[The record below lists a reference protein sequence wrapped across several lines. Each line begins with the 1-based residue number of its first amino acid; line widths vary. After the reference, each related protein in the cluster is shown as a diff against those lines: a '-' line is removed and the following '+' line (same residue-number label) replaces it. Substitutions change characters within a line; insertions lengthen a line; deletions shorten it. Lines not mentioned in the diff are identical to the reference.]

1 MYYWGEEDEGK
12 DEGEDGEDDGVGV
25 EGEDDVGVDGVSKSR
40 NASVRVISGV
50 DIFLIFLIF
59 PIFCS
64 FLSYTI
70 RVYIISQK

>member
-1 MYYWGEEDEGK
+1 MYYWGEEDEG
-12 DEGEDGEDDGVGV
+12 EEVGDD

-64 FLSYTI
+64 SLS
-70 RVYIISQK
+70 

>member
-1 MYYWGEEDEGK
+1 MYYWGEEDEG
-12 DEGEDGEDDGVGV
+12 DEGEDDEGV
-25 EGEDDVGVDGVSKSR
+25 DDVGVDGVSKSR

-64 FLSYTI
+64 SLS
-70 RVYIISQK
+70 

>member
-1 MYYWGEEDEGK
+1 MYYWGEEDEG
-12 DEGEDGEDDGVGV
+12 DEGEEVGVGV
-25 EGEDDVGVDGVSKSR
+25 EGDDDVGVDGVSKSR

-64 FLSYTI
+64 SLS
-70 RVYIISQK
+70 